1 MMLKCQT
8 PAHEKRG
15 WRILTGG
22 YVMKILEWLLPTNI
36 WHSFEPPFQSLTPTE
51 DAEDIKTYSAAM
63 DFALSS
69 TNDAIKNIAVTG
81 LYGAGK
87 SSFLRTYFKSK
98 RNVFKRKKKVLW
110 VSLALFLEQNTI
122 GNSESDKTEFG
133 HKLELSILQQIIHM
147 HKDAAWWSWKIVIVA
162 LFVGGG
168 VVGIIQPDVFVK
180 YVTPS
185 IHNWV
190 ANHACIIFWLSLFEV
205 AIVSIMAMRK
215 VIYWFKNIGIKRVDV
230 SGAGIAGLG
239 IEMPDIPSCSILNRN
254 IRTIINF
261 FSGSKY
267 STVVFEDIDRFND
280 LRIFTKLREL
290 NLLLNNSHQISAK
303 RKPIKFIYALRE
315 ELFEDEKCKV
325 KFFDFVIPIIPR
337 INASNSRTEL
347 LGVLGKLDNDDL
359 EGVKLDEALVRFVK
373 EVSPY
378 ISDMRLLK
386 NICNEYYT
394 YREQV
399 IDFTSETELLG
410 LVVFKNFFPKDFAL
424 MHDERGMM
432 RAFLEKKKEVQARLA
447 KDIDEIIAALKKE
460 SEGII
465 AERSTDIDQLRLRYY
480 TTLMHKFDPDDAYVY
495 INGQQRLTAAILHYD
510 NWFDVL
516 RKNGISG
523 GRYGNSPIKWA
534 DIEQSTDPNCT
545 YEEHVKRIE
554 SRQNGRLERIRQE
567 IQDLKERCLTIKRK
581 TIQELMAEDDLKED
595 EIKAIV
601 QESSEDRQDAE
612 LVILLLKNG
621 YLNEKYYYNISIFHE
636 VDGVNSIQ
644 DYLFEVG
651 VTRGDDAD
659 WETKLKNPRSLI
671 ESLEVHYFSTPSVLN
686 YDICRELLAS
696 AESEKAKEF
705 WQLISQK
712 DLRSYEF
719 VDGYLKERANGDE
732 AKKLFDC
739 IVSANQNYMA
749 ELIETSDSGDGWPRQ
764 FVEKQLGLYVAWAMQ
779 QGDAVVPPKI
789 VKEYVEQT
797 AAIPQLLRDNGID
810 DADIMTA
817 FVRRFDLKF
826 GVLDF
831 MLAQETGF
839 ADIVISECAYVIDA
853 TILKELLSVKRVDV
867 NDFGK
872 KNYSVIR
879 SCAIKP
885 LVEYVDREFKTYLDN
900 VYSRLESQQ
909 EDAIENVAQ
918 VLNRDDL
925 GEEDITRFVEKQSK
939 QGGID
944 DATKLLSDRAL
955 TLCIKLKWLLPTWNN
970 AVEVWNRNKDDE
982 ALFWEYVNDKDCY
995 SVLSQKNSRGI
1006 AWEEDEKWAK
1016 RFAEEKELSDEAM
1029 DGLLSGMSKGVISK
1043 YSGANATPKR
1053 IEYLVKGNR
1062 INYSNELYHTL
1073 RDIGNDSHIVYAA
1086 MFIKEFCN
1094 EYSDGMTNRDDVKKL
1109 LGPDKISRRNMPMAV
1124 NTVKDVVLDN
1134 EDLIVDVASYVNVGN
1149 YTQFEEPILD
1159 AVIGKLSLVSLQCK
1173 VIQHLGG
1180 DADEI
1185 RDRLRRMAEPYNKL
1199 GELGCHPQISKWDGV
1214 EAFLAF
1220 LKGKGIVSSISNKSD
1235 GKIQVNT
1242 TQS

>member
-1 MMLKCQT
+1 M
-8 PAHEKRG
+8 
-15 WRILTGG
+15 WI
-22 YVMKILEWLLPTNI
+22 
-36 WHSFEPPFQSLTPTE
+36 SL
-51 DAEDIKTYSAAM
+51 A
-63 DFALSS
+63 
-69 TNDAIKNIAVTG
+69 
-81 LYGAGK
+81 
-87 SSFLRTYFKSK
+87 SFLGASK
-98 RNVFKRKKKVLW
+98 GQ
-110 VSLALFLEQNTI
+110 VSSADTKDDDM
-122 GNSESDKTEFG
+122 ESDENNGDACFG
-133 HKLELSILQQIIHM
+133 EERRLELSILQQIFYKFPNAEVPYSRLSKTSSIP
-147 HKDAAWWSWKIVIVA
+147 KSWYCKCIAWVVITFA
-162 LFVGGG
+162 LFIGAW
-168 VVGIIQPDVFVK
+168 QPDFLVR
-180 YVTPS
+180 YVMSS
-185 IHNWV
+185 IRLLIVDW
-190 ANHACIIFWLSLFEV
+190 ARYIFWVSAVGLVTSFSI
-205 AIVSIMAMRK
+205 AIWHVLHWIRAHGVRS
-215 VIYWFKNIGIKRVDV
+215 VDV
-230 SGAGIAGLG
+230 SGLG
-239 IEMPDIPSCSILNRN
+239 ISMSDKTERSILNRN
-254 IRTIINF
+254 IDEIIYHFEVSDYNM
-261 FSGSKY
+261 
-267 STVVFEDIDRFND
+267 VVFEDIDRFD
-280 LRIFTKLREL
+280 DIDIFTKLREV
-290 NLLLNNSHQISAK
+290 NLLLNNAEQIS
-303 RKPIKFIYALRE
+303 RSHKPIRFIYALKE
-315 ELFEDEKCKV
+315 ELFVDKKDKV
-325 KFFDFVIPIIPR
+325 KFFDFVIPIIPK

-347 LGVLGKLDNDDL
+347 LAFLNDRSDT
-359 EGVKLDEALVRFVK
+359 KPDEPLIRFAK
-373 EVSPY
+373 AVSPY
-378 ISDMRLLK
+378 ISDMRLFK
-386 NICNEYYT
+386 NICNEYYI

-399 IDFTSETELLG
+399 IDYTSEQELLG

-432 RAFLEKKKEVQARLA
+432 RDLLEKKKDAQANLA
-447 KDIDEIIAALKKE
+447 KDIDEKIVALKKE
-460 SEGII
+460 SENII
-465 AERSTDIDQLRLRYY
+465 AERSTDVDQLRLRYY
-480 TTLMHKFDPDDAYVY
+480 TTLMHKFDPNDAYVY

-523 GRYGNSPIKWA
+523 GRYGNSPIKWT

-595 EIKAIV
+595 ELKAIV

-659 WETKLKNPRSLI
+659 WKTKLKNPRSLI

-705 WQLISQK
+705 WRLISQK
-712 DLRSYEF
+712 ELRSFEF
-719 VDGYLKERANGDE
+719 VDGYLKERAKGDD
-732 AKKLFDC
+732 AKRLFDC
-739 IVSANQNYMA
+739 IMSANQNYMA
-749 ELIETSDSGDGWPRQ
+749 ELIETSASEDGWPRE
-764 FVEKQLGLYVAWAMQ
+764 FVERQLGLYVAWVMRQVEPVA
-779 QGDAVVPPKI
+779 PPKI
-789 VKEYVEQT
+789 VEEYMGQT
-797 AAIPQLLRDNGID
+797 ATMPQLLLNNGID
-810 DADIMTA
+810 DIETMTA
-817 FVRRFDLKF
+817 LVRRFNLKF

-831 MLAQETGF
+831 KLAQETGF
-839 ADIVISECAYVIDA
+839 ADIVISDCAYVIDA
-853 TILKELLSVKRVDV
+853 TMLKGLLIVKGVDV
-867 NDFGK
+867 NDLEK

-879 SCAIKP
+879 NCGIKP
-885 LVEYVDREFKTYLDN
+885 LIEYIDREFKTYLDN
-900 VYSRLESQQ
+900 VYTRLEAQQ
-909 EDAIENVAQ
+909 EDAIENVAF

-925 GEEDITRFVEKQSK
+925 AEEDIARFVAKQSG
-939 QGGID
+939 QSRID
-944 DATKLLSDRAL
+944 DAKMLLSYRAL
-955 TLCIKLKWLLPTWNN
+955 ALCIKLKWLVPTWDN
-970 AVEVWNRNKDDE
+970 AAAVWKRNKDDKT
-982 ALFWEYVNDKDCY
+982 LFWEYVNDQNCY

-1006 AWEEDEKWAK
+1006 VWGEDEKWAR
-1016 RFAEEKELSDEAM
+1016 RFAEEKQLSDEAM
-1029 DGLLSGMSKGVISK
+1029 DGLLSGMNKGVISK
-1043 YSGANATPKR
+1043 YSGANATPR
-1053 IEYLVKGNR
+1053 RVEYLVKGNR
-1062 INYSNELYHTL
+1062 IKYSNELYHAL

-1180 DADEI
+1180 DAGEI
-1185 RDRLRRMAEPYNKL
+1185 RDRLRRMAEPYHKL
-1199 GELGCHPQISKWDGV
+1199 GEFGCHPQISKWDGIDAFV
-1214 EAFLAF
+1214 EF
-1220 LKGKGIVSSISNKSD
+1220 LKGKGIVSSISDKSD